1 MNSAP
6 LPEFQL
12 KKCLSYL
19 TASAAHSGHTSY
31 FLPLYRY
38 SIRHLQ
44 SWRCSVEQQNFPSC
58 NIHTTYLS
66 HQFENLSLFGPFN
79 VFSLELELMLFSS
92 WAGVPIGPRR
102 DWQRAELSTG
112 FTQYVNPCSQQLV
125 SQINRTKRR
134 RKEERWSDRSRSCS
148 GSLREQ
154 WDQNRSYLSP
164 RIAPVAPSGGY
175 FMKSIHR
182 LWGFNYFFAA
192 FPLLP
197 LHVTSSSC
205 GAGYCQSSK

>member
-12 KKCLSYL
+12 KKCLNYL

-79 VFSLELELMLFSS
+79 VFLLELELMLFSFLSRSAHRTQTRLAES
-92 WAGVPIGPRR
+92 WAKHRVYIIC
-102 DWQRAELSTG
+102 QSLLSTACEPNK
-112 FTQYVNPCSQQLV
+112 QDQEE
-125 SQINRTKRR
+125 
-134 RKEERWSDRSRSCS
+134 EER
-148 GSLREQ
+148 REVKWQ
-154 WDQNRSYLSP
+154 VKVMQQ
-164 RIAPVAPSGGY
+164 
-175 FMKSIHR
+175 KSVRAVGPEQR
-182 LWGFNYFFAA
+182 L
-192 FPLLP
+192 PEP
-197 LHVTSSSC
+197 
-205 GAGYCQSSK
+205 